1 MLGIFVNTIPQN
13 SACISHYS
21 FREWEKKHHSVVIA
35 DFITPGAE
43 DCSAP
48 QHNQIQSFAGRQ
60 PDTHLF
66 LQQVSLP
73 NTG

>member
-1 MLGIFVNTIPQN
+1 MEIENK
-13 SACISHYS
+13 Y
-21 FREWEKKHHSVVIA
+21 HSVAIVDCI
-35 DFITPGAE
+35 IPGAE
-43 DCSAP
+43 DCRAP

-66 LQQVSLP
+66 LQQVPLP